1 MKKLTPIVYVLLLFI
16 LIVGSGSSCNKEV
29 RPKKVTFDFL
39 VPITVTP
46 LKDTISVGEEL
57 TISTLFSDSVYD
69 MNSAKRYYLPNFNWR
84 PVIFISKLIAPEKYY
99 SAQPYA
105 GSKFEYIN
113 VVGSFIIVAD
123 VAATMKYVYENNQY
137 KLTVK
142 IKPKEK
148 GVFSV
153 SFGNDFNPNSVK
165 LPQEFAPS
173 TSGITYDP
181 VIGDMRNQINN
192 GQTNYHILK
201 QHCKV
206 EGPEIVG
213 ETNIWQYKNSMY
225 TFVVK

>member
-1 MKKLTPIVYVLLLFI
+1 MNKLSPIVYVLLLFI
-16 LIVGSGSSCNKEV
+16 LIGGSGSSCKKEV
-29 RPKKVTFDFL
+29 PREPLWFDFL
-39 VPITVTP
+39 IPITVAP

-57 TISTLFSDSVYD
+57 TFSTLFFDSVYD
-69 MNSAKRYYLPNFNWR
+69 MKSAKRYYLPNFNWR
-84 PVIFISKLIAPEKYY
+84 PMIFIKKLVAPEKAL
-99 SAQPYA
+99 SAQLFA

-137 KLTVK
+137 KVTVK
-142 IKPKEK
+142 IKAKEK
-148 GVFSV
+148 GVFSIV
-153 SFGNDFNPNSVK
+153 FSNVFGPGEVK

-173 TSGITYDP
+173 MSGITYDP

-201 QHCKV
+201 QHCSV
-206 EGPEIVG
+206 EPPGLAAID
-213 ETNIWQYKNSMY
+213 TWLYKNSMY